1 MFKNKYVFWRFIA
14 AACSITAIL
23 CFILCFFVIPER
35 DRVIYLYLMIPVSL
49 LMIYSLIHQM
59 RFPLDLRIYVI
70 WVLIFSCFTVS
81 YGFSALGLFIL
92 YCSYILGTEI
102 RFFSRGRIWKFS
114 IAIVCFLIAAFYQI
128 RLPLQEIINSIAQF
142 IMMLIALVSMH
153 FILKHLLSRINK
165 EIFMEV
171 QKDNLDE
178 YFEVMNFPERDR
190 VMLEEVLRGCKYE
203 EIAINHNLSISSVKK
218 RLAFL
223 YKKLG
228 VSCQI
233 DFIIKFSKK

>member
-1 MFKNKYVFWRFIA
+1 
-14 AACSITAIL
+14 
-23 CFILCFFVIPER
+23 
-35 DRVIYLYLMIPVSL
+35 
-49 LMIYSLIHQM
+49 
-59 RFPLDLRIYVI
+59 
-70 WVLIFSCFTVS
+70 
-81 YGFSALGLFIL
+81 
-92 YCSYILGTEI
+92 
-102 RFFSRGRIWKFS
+102 
-114 IAIVCFLIAAFYQI
+114 
-128 RLPLQEIINSIAQF
+128 
-142 IMMLIALVSMH
+142 MMLIALVSMH

>member
-1 MFKNKYVFWRFIA
+1 MFKNKYVFWRFVA
-14 AACSITAIL
+14 LVCSLSAII
-23 CFILCFFVIPER
+23 CFILCYFVIPER
-35 DRVIYLYLMIPVSL
+35 DRVIYLYLMIPVAL
-49 LMIYSLIHQM
+49 FMIYSIIHQL
-59 RFPLDLRIYVI
+59 RFPLDLRAYVV
-70 WVLIFSCFTVS
+70 WVFIFSGFTVS
-81 YGFSALGLFIL
+81 YGFSALGLFIF
-92 YCSYILGTEI
+92 YCGYILGTETRSLTRARKLKLSVAVI
-102 RFFSRGRIWKFS
+102 FF
-114 IAIVCFLIAAFYQI
+114 IVSALYQA

-142 IMMLIALVSMH
+142 IMMLIALLAMH
-153 FILKHLLSRINK
+153 FILKHLINRINK
-165 EIFMEV
+165 DIFMEV